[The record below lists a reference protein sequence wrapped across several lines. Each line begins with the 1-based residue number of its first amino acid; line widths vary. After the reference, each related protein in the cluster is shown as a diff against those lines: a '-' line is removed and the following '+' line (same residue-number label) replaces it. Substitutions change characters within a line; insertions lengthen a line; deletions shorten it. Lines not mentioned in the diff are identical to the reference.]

1 MDTYI
6 YAFLFCG
13 FVCMVSQLILDNTKL
28 TPGHVTSL
36 FVVIGAA
43 LDIFGIYDKIVLYAG
58 AGALIPITSFGH
70 LLIHGAMDTANETG
84 IIGLSLGIFNLTSAG
99 ISIALVSAFFLAL
112 LFKPRH

>member
-1 MDTYI
+1 MTYI
-6 YAFLFCG
+6 YSFVFCG

-58 AGALIPITSFGH
+58 AGAIIPITSFGH
-70 LLIHGAMDTANETG
+70 LLVHGAMDMTTELGA
-84 IIGLSLGIFNLTSAG
+84 IGLSYGIFNLTSAG
-99 ISIALVSAFFLAL
+99 ISVAVFTAFILTL
-112 LFKPRH
+112 IFKPKH

>member
-1 MDTYI
+1 MTYI
-6 YAFLFCG
+6 YSFVFCG

-58 AGALIPITSFGH
+58 AGAIIPITSFGH
-70 LLIHGAMDTANETG
+70 LLVHGAMDMTTELG
-84 IIGLSLGIFNLTSAG
+84 VIGLSYGIFNLTSAG
-99 ISIALVSAFFLAL
+99 ISVAVFTAFILTL
-112 LFKPRH
+112 IFKPKH